1 MKINPFISSLLLR
14 SLHLISIVESSSF
27 DPPQIPINAGAKNP
41 HYQSTDP
48 ESKLVNLHKDLI
60 SIESITGNEY
70 GIGQHLYSYLSSRNF
85 TVETQ
90 YVSSTQ
96 LLHGVDNIDD
106 KPRLN
111 IFAYKGTTRGTR
123 LLITTHMD
131 TVGPYIP
138 YSRSSNGKGNEI
150 CGRGSTDA
158 KGCMA
163 SQIMAVE
170 ELIAE
175 ESIHEGDIGLLF
187 VVGEETNGA
196 GMKRASEIFQEDGLD
211 FEAVIFGEPSE
222 HKLVL
227 GHKGALAYEIIA
239 HGKDAHSSYPELG
252 INAISILIK
261 VLAAIDEMKLP
272 GSDKLGETTTNIG
285 VIQGGVAMNVVPAKA
300 SATVLTRLA
309 AGTPEKV
316 IKSIKAII
324 ANLGFDEGR
333 VEVKF
338 GHQFAPVDCD
348 VDIDGFETDV
358 KRGGTDVPNLKGNH
372 KRYLIGPGS
381 VLSAHSD
388 HECITVDGLVKGVND
403 YKRIIRSLIAR

>member
-1 MKINPFISSLLLR
+1 MMINCSIPFLLG
-14 SLHLISIVESSSF
+14 SLHLIPFVKSSSF
-27 DPPQIPINAGAKNP
+27 SPSQILMSANAE
-41 HYQSTDP
+41 HSRLTEIEST
-48 ESKLVNLHKDLI
+48 LIGLHKDLI

-70 GIGQHLYSYLSSRNF
+70 EIGQHLYSYLSSRNF

-90 YVSSTQ
+90 HVSPIQSASNVQTMY
-96 LLHGVDNIDD
+96 D

-111 IFAYKGTTRGTR
+111 IFAYKGITRNTR
-123 LLITTHMD
+123 LIITSHMD

-138 YSRSSNGKGNEI
+138 YSHSSNGNEDMI

-175 ESIHEGDIGLLF
+175 DLIHEGDIGLLF
-187 VVGEETNGA
+187 VVGEETDGA
-196 GMKRASEIFQEDGLD
+196 GMKGASEKFQQDGITW
-211 FEAVIFGEPSE
+211 ESVIFGEPSE

-227 GHKGALAYEIIA
+227 GHKGALAFEIIA

-261 VLAAIDEMKLP
+261 ALTEIDGMRLP
-272 GSDKLGETTTNIG
+272 RSDKLGETTTSIG
-285 VIQGGVAMNVVPAKA
+285 MIQGGVALDVIPAIA
-300 SATVLTRLA
+300 SASVLTRLA
-309 AGTPEKV
+309 TGTPEQAMKRV
-316 IKSIKAII
+316 ESII
-324 ANLGFDEGR
+324 ASLDIDEGS
-333 VEVKF
+333 VEVKLGRNF
-338 GHQFAPVDCD
+338 GPVGCD

-372 KRYLIGPGS
+372 KRYLIRPGS
-381 VLSAHSD
+381 VISAHSD
-388 HECITVDGLVKGVND
+388 HECIIADGLAKGVED
-403 YKRIIRSLIAR
+403 YKRIIKSLVAR

>member
-1 MKINPFISSLLLR
+1 MSANAEHSLLTEIE
-14 SLHLISIVESSSF
+14 STLI
-27 DPPQIPINAGAKNP
+27 G
-41 HYQSTDP
+41 
-48 ESKLVNLHKDLI
+48 LHKDLV

-70 GIGQHLYSYLSSRNF
+70 EIGQYLNSYLSSRNF

-90 YVSSTQ
+90 HVSPIQSASNVQ
-96 LLHGVDNIDD
+96 NMYD

-111 IFAYKGTTRGTR
+111 VFAYKGTTRNTR
-123 LLITTHMD
+123 LIITSHMD

-138 YSRSSNGKGNEI
+138 YSRSSNGEENMI

-175 ESIHEGDIGLLF
+175 DLIYEGDIGLLF
-187 VVGEETNGA
+187 VVGEETDGA
-196 GMKRASEIFQEDGLD
+196 GMKSASEIFQQDGITW
-211 FEAVIFGEPSE
+211 ESVIFGEPSE

-227 GHKGALAYEIIA
+227 GHKGALAFEIIA

-261 VLAAIDEMKLP
+261 ALTEIDGMRLP
-272 GSDKLGETTTNIG
+272 GSDKLGETTTSIG
-285 VIQGGVAMNVVPAKA
+285 MIQGGVALNVIPAIATA
-300 SATVLTRLA
+300 SVLTMFV
-309 AGTPEKV
+309 AGTPEQAMKR
-316 IKSIKAII
+316 IESII
-324 ANLGFDEGR
+324 ASLDIDEGS
-333 VEVKF
+333 VKVKL
-338 GHQFAPVDCD
+338 GRNFAPVDCD

-372 KRYLIGPGS
+372 KRYLIGSGS
-381 VLSAHSD
+381 VISAHSD
-388 HECITVDGLVKGVND
+388 HECITADGLAKGVED
-403 YKRIIRSLIAR
+403 YKRIIKIFVAR

>member
-1 MKINPFISSLLLR
+1 MMINCLIPFLLR
-14 SLHLISIVESSSF
+14 SLHLIPFVKSSSF
-27 DPPQIPINAGAKNP
+27 SPSQILMSANAEHSRLTEIDSNLIG
-41 HYQSTDP
+41 
-48 ESKLVNLHKDLI
+48 LHKDLV

-70 GIGQHLYSYLSSRNF
+70 EIGQYLYSYLSSRNF

-90 YVSSTQ
+90 HVSPNQSVSNVQ
-96 LLHGVDNIDD
+96 NMYD

-111 IFAYKGTTRGTR
+111 IFAYKGTTRKTR
-123 LLITTHMD
+123 LIITSHMD

-138 YSRSSNGKGNEI
+138 YSRSSNGEDNMI

-175 ESIHEGDIGLLF
+175 DSIHEGDIGLLF
-187 VVGEETNGA
+187 VVGEEIDGA
-196 GMKRASEIFQEDGLD
+196 GMKRASEIFQQDGITW
-211 FEAVIFGEPSE
+211 ESVIFGEPSE

-227 GHKGALAYEIIA
+227 GHKGALAFEIIA

-261 VLAAIDEMKLP
+261 ALTEIDGMRLP
-272 GSDKLGETTTNIG
+272 GSDKLGETTTSIG
-285 VIQGGVAMNVVPAKA
+285 MIQGGVALNVIPAIA
-300 SATVLTRLA
+300 SASVLTRLA
-309 AGTPEKV
+309 AGTPEQAMKR
-316 IKSIKAII
+316 IESII
-324 ANLGFDEGR
+324 ASLDIDEGG
-333 VEVKF
+333 VEVKLGRHF
-338 GHQFAPVDCD
+338 GPVDCD

-381 VLSAHSD
+381 VISAHSD
-388 HECITVDGLVKGVND
+388 HECITADGLTKGVED
-403 YKRIIRSLIAR
+403 YKRIIRSLVAR

>member
-1 MKINPFISSLLLR
+1 MKINPFVSSFLVG
-14 SLHLISIVESSSF
+14 SLNLISIVKSSLFHPS
-27 DPPQIPINAGAKNP
+27 QIPINAGTNAKIP
-41 HYQSTDP
+41 QSQFTDP
-48 ESKLVNLHKDLI
+48 ESKLVNLHQDLI

-70 GIGQHLYSYLSSRNF
+70 EISQYLHSYLSSRNF

-90 YVSSTQ
+90 YVSSTK
-96 LLHGVDNIDD
+96 LLHDVDNIDD

-111 IFAYKGTTRGTR
+111 IFAYKGTTRSTR
-123 LLITTHMD
+123 ILITTHMD

-175 ESIHEGDIGLLF
+175 ESIQEGDIGLLF

-196 GMKRASEIFQEDGLD
+196 GMGRASEIFQQDGLG

-222 HKLVL
+222 NKLVI

-272 GSDKLGETTTNIG
+272 GSVKLGETTTSIG
-285 VIQGGVAMNVVPAKA
+285 LIEGGVAMNVIPAKA

-309 AGTPEKV
+309 AGTPETV
-316 IKSIKAII
+316 IKRIETII

-338 GHQFAPVDCD
+338 
-348 VDIDGFETDV
+348 GFETDV